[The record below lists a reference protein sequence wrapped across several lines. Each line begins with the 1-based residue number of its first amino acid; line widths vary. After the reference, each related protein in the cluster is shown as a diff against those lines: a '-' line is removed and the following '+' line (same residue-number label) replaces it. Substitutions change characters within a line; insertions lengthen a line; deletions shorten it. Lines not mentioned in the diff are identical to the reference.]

1 MGEEEGLIMFKKI
14 VLLGFIPMLLLAT
27 MIAGCM
33 ASPGTTVYVDPEES
47 TVKLCQT
54 FKIDVNVADVTGLQG
69 FDFCLSYD
77 TTILDGLEVEE
88 GPFMAS
94 FGFTI
99 VAYKEIDDEYET
111 TVGRIWFAVVLLGDA
126 FADGTGTLATIT
138 FNATALGESVL
149 DLHSIL
155 PYKSEEV
162 KLCTCSPEPITNT
175 AVDGYVV
182 VSSNPC
188 DPPEDPPED
197 PPSDPPINPCDSDVN
212 GDGIVDIRDLA
223 IVASLYGMSE
233 GEPRYNPEA
242 DLNDSGKIEIYDIA
256 IVARDFGKTS

>member
-1 MGEEEGLIMFKKI
+1 M
-14 VLLGFIPMLLLAT
+14 VLLAFVPMLLLSA
-27 MIAGCM
+27 MIAGGV
-33 ASPGTTVYVDPEES
+33 ASLGTTVYVDPEES

-54 FKIDVNVADVTGLQG
+54 FKIDVNVADVSGLQG

-88 GPFMAS
+88 GSFMAS
-94 FGFTI
+94 FGLTI
-99 VAYKEIDDEYET
+99 VAYKEIDNDYKP
-111 TVGRIWFAVVLLGDA
+111 TVGRIWFAVALLGDA
-126 FADGTGTLATIT
+126 FADGSGTLATIT
-138 FNATALGESVL
+138 FNATALGESEL

-155 PYKSEEV
+155 PYKPDEV

-197 PPSDPPINPCDSDVN
+197 PPPDPPTNPPDSDVN

-223 IVASLYGMSE
+223 LVASLYGTSE
-233 GEPRYNPEA
+233 GHSRYNPEV
-242 DLNDSGKIEIYDIA
+242 DLNENGKIEIYDIA
-256 IVARDFGKTS
+256 MVARDFGKTS

>member
-1 MGEEEGLIMFKKI
+1 MFKKM
-14 VLLGFIPMLLLAT
+14 VLLAFVPMLLLSA
-27 MIAGCM
+27 MIAGGV
-33 ASPGTTVYVDPEES
+33 ASLGTTVYVDPEES
-47 TVKLCQT
+47 TVKLYQT
-54 FKIDVNVADVTGLQG
+54 FKIDVNVADVSGLQG

-88 GPFMAS
+88 GSFMAS

-99 VAYKEIDDEYET
+99 VAYKEIDDDYKPT
-111 TVGRIWFAVVLLGDA
+111 IGRIWFAVALLGDA
-126 FADGTGTLATIT
+126 FADGSGTLATIT
-138 FNATALGESVL
+138 FNATALGESEL

-155 PYKSEEV
+155 PYKPDEV
-162 KLCTCSPEPITNT
+162 KLCTCSPEPIANT

-197 PPSDPPINPCDSDVN
+197 PPPDPPTNPPDSDVN

-223 IVASLYGMSE
+223 LVASLYGTSE
-233 GEPRYNPEA
+233 GQSRYNPEA
-242 DLNDSGKIEIYDIA
+242 DLNENGKIEIYDIA
-256 IVARDFGKTS
+256 MVARDFGKTL

>member
-1 MGEEEGLIMFKKI
+1 MFKKM
-14 VLLGFIPMLLLAT
+14 VLLAFVPMLLLSAMT
-27 MIAGCM
+27 AAGV

-47 TVKLCQT
+47 TVKLFQT
-54 FKIDVNVADVTGLQG
+54 FKVDVNVADVLGLQG

-94 FGFTI
+94 FGDTI
-99 VAYKEIDDEYET
+99 VAYKEIDDDYEP
-111 TVGRIWFAVVLLGDA
+111 TVGRIWFAVALLGDA
-126 FADGTGTLATIT
+126 FADGSGTLVTIT

-155 PYKSEEV
+155 PYKPDEV

-182 VSSNPC
+182 VSSNPHN
-188 DPPEDPPED
+188 PPEDPPED
-197 PPSDPPINPCDSDVN
+197 PPPDPPTNPSDSDVN
-212 GDGIVDIRDLA
+212 ADGIVDILDLA
-223 IVASLYGMSE
+223 IVASLYGTSE
-233 GEPRYNPEA
+233 GHPHYNLEA
-242 DLNDSGKIEIYDIA
+242 DLDQDDRIDISDLA
-256 IVARDFGKTS
+256 IVARNFGQTL